1 MTEQPESPNLASPS
15 PAGPPAGPPPS
26 NPYAYPPAPPGT
38 PSYQDYPGYQ
48 TYPGYQPYQ
57 GYQGYQGAY
66 PGPYPQPAPYGDPYA
81 GIPATKRNGLGTG
94 ALILGIL
101 AVVPGTCTVVLG
113 VILGVVAVILGV
125 LGRKRVSRGEADNGG
140 TALAGILLGVLAIV
154 ASVALAVIATPLFK
168 EVGFSE
174 YVDCMSNAA
183 GDQVEQDLCTAELQE
198 RIEGLQGSTARR

>member
-15 PAGPPAGPPPS
+15 PTGPPAGPPPS

-57 GYQGYQGAY
+57 GYQGAY

-81 GIPATKRNGLGTG
+81 GIPAAKRNGLGTG

-113 VILGVVAVILGV
+113 VVLGVVAVILGV
-125 LGRKRVSRGEADNGG
+125 LARKRVSRGEADNGG

-154 ASVALAVIATPLFK
+154 ASVALAVIATSLVK

-183 GDQVEQDLCTAELQE
+183 GDPVEQNLCTAELQE
-198 RIEGLQGSTARR
+198 RIEGFQGSTARP

>member
-15 PAGPPAGPPPS
+15 PTGPPAGPPPS

-57 GYQGYQGAY
+57 GYQGAY

-81 GIPATKRNGLGTG
+81 GIPATKRNGMGTG

-113 VILGVVAVILGV
+113 VVLGVVAVILGV
-125 LGRKRVSRGEADNGG
+125 LARKRVSRGEADNGG

-154 ASVALAVIATPLFK
+154 ASVALAVIATTLFK
-168 EVGFSE
+168 GVGFSE

-183 GDQVEQDLCTAELQE
+183 GDQVEQNLCTAELQE
-198 RIEGLQGSTARR
+198 RMESRLQGSTARP